1 MVSRR
6 LQNIEESATL
16 RMTNLANELNR
27 EGHDVI
33 SFTLGEPDFDTPE
46 HICDAAVKSLRRGDT
61 HYSPSP
67 GISELRFAIA
77 EKLNNENHLNV
88 EPSHVIVTPGAKQAV
103 FEAIL
108 AVLDEGDEA
117 ILFDPAWVSYDPCIR
132 ITGGKT
138 VWVPLDPENDFN
150 PSNISQYIT
159 PKTKLIIV
167 NSPSNPT
174 GGIFCVDTLQEIADL
189 AIDHNIMV
197 LSDEIYEKIIY
208 DKEHF
213 SIGSLP
219 GMEEH
224 TITVNGF
231 SKAYAMT
238 GWRLGYLATSHE
250 VYKSMS
256 KLQSHSVS
264 SAATF
269 VQWAGVEALKGDQS
283 SINEMTVEFKARRD
297 LLVDGLNR
305 IGIKCNYPCGAFYV
319 FANVS
324 EYGDGDAIC
333 EYLLTK
339 SHVATTP
346 GSAFG
351 PNSRD
356 FIRISYAASRERI
369 YTALDRIEKALSEY

>member
-16 RMTNLANELNR
+16 KMTNLANELKR

-33 SFTLGEPDFDTPE
+33 SFTLGEPDFDTPKN
-46 HICDAAVKSLRRGDT
+46 ICDAAIDSLRRGDT
-61 HYSPSP
+61 HYSSSP
-67 GISELRFAIA
+67 GIPELRFAIA
-77 EKLNNENHLNV
+77 QKLNNENNLNV
-88 EPSHVIVTPGAKQAV
+88 EPAHVIVTPGAKQAV

-117 ILFDPAWVSYDPCIR
+117 ILFDPAWVSYDPCIK
-132 ITGGKT
+132 IAGGKT
-138 VWVPLDPENDFN
+138 VWVPLDHENDFN
-150 PSNISQYIT
+150 PSDIGQYIT
-159 PKTKLIIV
+159 SKTKLIIV

-174 GGIFCVDTLQEIADL
+174 GGIFTRDTLQEIADL
-189 AIDHNIMV
+189 AIDHDIMV

-208 DKEHF
+208 DKQHL

-219 GMEEH
+219 QMEEH
-224 TITVNGF
+224 TITINGF

-283 SINEMTVEFKARRD
+283 FIGEMVVEFKARRD
-297 LLVDGLNR
+297 LLVEGLNR
-305 IGIKCNYPCGAFYV
+305 LGIKSNYPSGAFYA
-319 FANVS
+319 FADVS
-324 EYGDGDAIC
+324 EYGDGDAVC
-333 EYLLTK
+333 EQLLTEAY
-339 SHVATTP
+339 VAATP

-351 PNSRD
+351 PDSKD
-356 FIRISYAASRERI
+356 YIRISYATSKERI
-369 YTALDRIEKALSEY
+369 ETALERIEKVFN

>member
-16 RMTNLANELNR
+16 KMTNLANELKR

-33 SFTLGEPDFDTPE
+33 SFTLGEPDFDTPKN
-46 HICDAAVKSLRRGDT
+46 ICNAAIDSLRRGDT

-67 GISELRFAIA
+67 GIPELRFAIA
-77 EKLNNENHLNV
+77 QKLNNENNLNV
-88 EPSHVIVTPGAKQAV
+88 EPAHVIVTPGAKQAV

-117 ILFDPAWVSYDPCIR
+117 ILFDPAWVSYDPCIK
-132 ITGGKT
+132 IAGGKT
-138 VWVPLDPENDFN
+138 VWVPLDHENYFN
-150 PSNISQYIT
+150 PSDISQYIT
-159 PKTKLIIV
+159 SKTKLIIV

-174 GGIFCVDTLQEIADL
+174 GGIFTEDTLQEIADL
-189 AIDHNIMV
+189 AIDHDIMV

-208 DKEHF
+208 DKQHL

-219 GMEEH
+219 QMEEH
-224 TITVNGF
+224 TITINGF

-250 VYKSMS
+250 VYQSMS

-283 SINEMTVEFKARRD
+283 FIGEMVVEFKARRD
-297 LLVDGLNR
+297 LLVEGLDR
-305 IGIKCNYPCGAFYV
+305 LSIKSNYPSGAFYA
-319 FANVS
+319 FADVS
-324 EYGDGDAIC
+324 EYGDGDAVC
-333 EYLLTK
+333 EQLLTEAY
-339 SHVATTP
+339 VAATP

-351 PNSRD
+351 PDSKD
-356 FIRISYAASRERI
+356 YIRISYATSKERI
-369 YTALDRIEKALSEY
+369 ETALERIEKVFN